1 LRNIGSSSF
10 SIRAFDSILAKE
22 ICKLAVGN
30 SQQVGRK
37 LKLVAR
43 FVEVSERP
51 TTITHLSL
59 LVLQKSTYFD
69 VVEHSRDSV
78 QWGHMKFYYI
88 SDS

>member
-30 SQQVGRK
+30 SQQVGRQ
-37 LKLVAR
+37 LVAR